1 MVWEVLRMQSWVCW
15 RGVGTW
21 RQARHASCTAH
32 SKRILNALP
41 LICTRTESLRKR
53 TTPGSQPISARTA
66 RTSSV
71 EAGCVWWWRRWHL
84 GWGSTRGTSMRSCMQ
99 VSAPSCA
106 SSFPSLSFPFLSF
119 PSPPSLFLLI
129 LSSPLHSLTHMH
141 HACHSFP
148 FLSTLSF
155 PFLFLSFPSIL
166 PSPLLSSPL
175 LSSPFLSFPF
185 LSLSLPSF
193 LPCFISLCVKR
204 CPVVSRSTSN
214 RSVEPGG
221 MAAHPNASCFIPTT
235 ATCASSP

>member
-1 MVWEVLRMQSWVCW
+1 MQSWVCW

-129 LSSPLHSLTHMH
+129 LSSPLHSLTHKH

-148 FLSTLSF
+148 FLPLSF
-155 PFLFLSFPSIL
+155 PFLP
-166 PSPLLSSPL
+166 
-175 LSSPFLSFPF
+175 LSFPF
-185 LSLSLPSF
+185 LPLSFPLLPPCQCAGEREDIGDPHQAVGPAHGENPQAAISRAVCRVLWRRFEGAVYGGDPAGQSNPSPPSLPFPS
-193 LPCFISLCVKR
+193 LPF
-204 CPVVSRSTSN
+204 P
-214 RSVEPGG
+214 
-221 MAAHPNASCFIPTT
+221 
-235 ATCASSP
+235 SPH